1 MSWCCSQGVKFLI
14 HILILF
20 HFCRR
25 PECCRWQEVP
35 THPMNF
41 AGLANFSSAKEQLFE
56 EFGVIP
62 QVYPKVEELPEGAE
76 TKNRYANV
84 IPLPETRVHLSVR
97 NNDPLSDYINANYVR
112 GNKGAEKLY
121 IACQGP
127 MESTIEDFWRMVW
140 EQQCKVI
147 LMITN
152 LQENGKVSDV
162 IPFVFFWRRNV

>member
-1 MSWCCSQGVKFLI
+1 
-14 HILILF
+14 
-20 HFCRR
+20 
-25 PECCRWQEVP
+25 
-35 THPMNF
+35 MNF

-162 IPFVFFWRRNV
+162 IHFCFFLEKKRLTRFFL